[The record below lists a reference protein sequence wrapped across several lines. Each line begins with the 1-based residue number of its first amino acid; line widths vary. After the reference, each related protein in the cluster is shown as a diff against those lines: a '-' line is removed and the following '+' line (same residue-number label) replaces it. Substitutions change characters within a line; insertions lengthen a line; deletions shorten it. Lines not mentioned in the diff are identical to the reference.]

1 MQQAKILVDAVL
13 VTRTQVEDVERGV
26 EQEGKLEVG
35 ARLVGVRRE
44 EGDVER
50 VVLMRWLAECGIREE
65 IASTFL
71 PMMPMQAI
79 DGAMGV
85 AI

>member
-1 MQQAKILVDAVL
+1 MQQAKVLVDAVL
-13 VTRTQVEDVERGV
+13 VARTQVEDVERGV

-50 VVLMRWLAECGIREE
+50 VVLMRWLVECGIQEE
-65 IASTFL
+65 IGLRFCL
-71 PMMPMQAI
+71 
-79 DGAMGV
+79 
-85 AI
+85 